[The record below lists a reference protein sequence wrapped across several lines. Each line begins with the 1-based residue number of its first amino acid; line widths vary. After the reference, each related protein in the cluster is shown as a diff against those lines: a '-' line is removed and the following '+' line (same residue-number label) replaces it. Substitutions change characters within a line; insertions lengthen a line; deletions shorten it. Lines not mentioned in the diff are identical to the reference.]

1 MPKAAPLVLVVD
13 DDAATRLLV
22 REVLEP
28 SGMRVLEAIDG
39 EDALCQQA
47 AYRPEAILLDI
58 LMPRLDGFEVLRR
71 VRQRPAGA
79 MTPIMVMT
87 SRDDAEAVERAFEL
101 GATDFLSKPLS
112 LPLLAHRMRYMLRA
126 ACAFQELHES
136 ARRLARA
143 QRLARLAHWRM
154 RDGLFEW
161 ASDPLLVF
169 GGASESGRRSERGL
183 RSTSR
188 LPPFD
193 LLSMVHPED
202 RALVAGA
209 LTQSQAHE
217 LDYRVLLPDGSVR
230 LVHQDAEPD
239 PSGPPG
245 ALFGATQDVT
255 AVRRAEQQVM
265 RLAFFD
271 EATSLPNR
279 EFWRRAVATSALR
292 GAVISIDLGISRIK
306 DSLGAADDKVLLA
319 AVARVLAVVEVDA
332 ACPRCP
338 IPGEISMVPDPERW
352 DGAALVA
359 RVGDDELAVMLRHW
373 PADKVQAVAIRL
385 ERALGESFLVEDAEI
400 SIAASLGVA
409 ASSEGSD
416 QSSVAQAA
424 HAAMVTCRELGRSS
438 AVVFDAAA
446 AARSKRR
453 LELSRL
459 LHRAVAHLRM
469 SDEAPEFALHYQPKI
484 ELGSGQLTGVEALL
498 RWRPPGHG
506 NVPPDEFVPIAED
519 TGVIVPLGEW
529 VLRQACAQAARW
541 LQAGL
546 ALRVA
551 VNVSARQLR
560 DPGFVVVVRR
570 AAAGAEL
577 SLALLELELTE
588 HVTMHDLDH
597 SVTVLREL
605 RDLGVQIALDD
616 FGIGYSSLSYL
627 SKLPIDVI
635 KIDRSFILPVGKVA
649 AAEAI
654 PTAIIAM
661 ARSLGLRV
669 VAEGVETIEQ
679 AEFLDKQGA
688 SELQG
693 YLFARPMPAAEL
705 ESLLG
710 GGVHLATGER
720 GRRMP
725 SAAD

>member
-1 MPKAAPLVLVVD
+1 MHRAAPLVLVVD

-28 SGMRVLEAIDG
+28 SGLRVLEAVDG
-39 EDALCQQA
+39 EDALGQQA
-47 AYRPEAILLDI
+47 VHRPEAILLDVF
-58 LMPRLDGFEVLRR
+58 MPRLDGFEVLRR
-71 VRQRPAGA
+71 VRQRPSGA
-79 MTPIMVMT
+79 MTPIMIMT
-87 SRDDAEAVERAFEL
+87 SRDDAEAVELAFEL

-143 QRLARLAHWRM
+143 QRLARLAHWRV
-154 RDGLFEW
+154 RDGRFEW

-169 GGASESGRRSERGL
+169 GATFESGRRSP
-183 RSTSR
+183 SR

-202 RALVAGA
+202 LELVAGA
-209 LTQSQAHE
+209 LTQAQAHE

-230 LVHQDAEPD
+230 LVHQDAELD

-279 EFWRRAVATSALR
+279 EFWRRSVATSALC

-319 AVARVLAVVEVDA
+319 AVARVLAVVEIDA

-338 IPGEISMVPDPERW
+338 EPSEISFVPHPDRW

-359 RVGDDELAVMLRHW
+359 RVGDDELAVMLRRW
-373 PADKVQAVAIRL
+373 PAEKVHAVASRL
-385 ERALGESFLVEDAEI
+385 EHVLGESFLVEDAEI
-400 SIAASLGVA
+400 TIAASLGVA
-409 ASSEGSD
+409 VSSDSSD
-416 QSSVAQAA
+416 QASVAQAA
-424 HAAMVTCRELGRSS
+424 HSAMVTCRELGRSS

-446 AARSKRR
+446 ASRSKRR
-453 LELSRL
+453 LELSQL
-459 LHRAVAHLRM
+459 LHRAVAHLRLN
-469 SDEAPEFALHYQPKI
+469 DEAPEFALHYQPKI

-541 LQAGL
+541 LHAGL

-570 AAAGAEL
+570 AAARAEL
-577 SLALLELELTE
+577 SLGLLELELTE

-597 SVTVLREL
+597 SVAVLREL
-605 RDLGVQIALDD
+605 RELGVQIALDD

-627 SKLPIDVI
+627 SRLPIDVI

-669 VAEGVETIEQ
+669 VAEGVETLEQ
-679 AEFLDKQGA
+679 AEFLDRQGA

-705 ESLLG
+705 ESLPGRGL
-710 GGVHLATGER
+710 HLAPASGART
-720 GRRMP
+720 
-725 SAAD
+725 

>member
-1 MPKAAPLVLVVD
+1 MPRAEPVVLVAD
-13 DDAATRLLV
+13 DDDATRLLV

-28 SGMRVLEAIDG
+28 AGLRVLEAVDG
-39 EDALCQQA
+39 EDALGQQA
-47 AYRPEAILLDI
+47 VHRPDALLLDVF
-58 LMPRLDGFEVLRR
+58 MPRLDGFEVLRR

-79 MTPIMVMT
+79 MTPIMIMT

-126 ACAFQELHES
+126 ASAFHELHES

-143 QRLARLAHWRM
+143 QRLARLAHWRV

-169 GGASESGRRSERGL
+169 GAAPEGGRRSIS
-183 RSTSR
+183 RS
-188 LPPFD
+188 PPFD

-202 RALVAGA
+202 RELVAGA
-209 LTQSQAHE
+209 MAQARAHE

-239 PSGPPG
+239 PSGHPG

-271 EATSLPNR
+271 EATALPNR
-279 EFWRRAVATSALR
+279 EFWRRVVATSAQR

-306 DSLGAADDKVLLA
+306 DSLGAADDKVLLG
-319 AVARVLAVVEVDA
+319 AVARVLAVVEVDV

-338 IPGEISMVPDPERW
+338 LPSEIAMVPHPERW

-359 RVGDDELAVMLRHW
+359 RVGDDELAVLLRRW
-373 PADKVQAVAIRL
+373 PSETVQSVARRL

-400 SIAASLGVA
+400 TIAASLGVA
-409 ASSEGSD
+409 VSSEGCE
-416 QSSVAQAA
+416 QASVAQAA

-446 AARSKRR
+446 AARSRRR
-453 LELSRL
+453 LELSQL
-459 LHRAVAHLRM
+459 LHRAVANLRQ
-469 SDEAPEFALHYQPKI
+469 SDEAPEFTLHYQPKI

-506 NVPPDEFVPIAED
+506 SVSPDEFVPIAED

-541 LQAGL
+541 LHAGL

-560 DPGFVVVVRR
+560 DPGFVVVVRG

-588 HVTMHDLDH
+588 HVTMHDVDH
-597 SVTVLREL
+597 SVAVLREL

-679 AEFLDKQGA
+679 AEFLDRQGA

-710 GGVHLATGER
+710 GGLHLAPGER
-720 GRRMP
+720 SKMMR
-725 SAAD
+725 SATGD

>member
-1 MPKAAPLVLVVD
+1 MRSGEPRVLVAD
-13 DDAATRLLV
+13 DDDATRLLV
-22 REVLEP
+22 REALER
-28 SGMRVLEAIDG
+28 SGLRVLEAVDG
-39 EDALCQQA
+39 EEALSQQA
-47 AYRPEAILLDI
+47 VHRPEAILLDI
-58 LMPRLDGFEVLRR
+58 FMPRLDGFEVLRR
-71 VRQRPAGA
+71 VRQRAAGA
-79 MTPIMVMT
+79 MTPIMIMT
-87 SRDDAEAVERAFEL
+87 SHNDAEAVERAFGL

-126 ACAFQELHES
+126 AGAFQELHDA

-143 QRLARLAHWRM
+143 QRLARLAHWQV
-154 RDGLFEW
+154 RDGHFEW

-169 GGASESGRRSERGL
+169 GATPEGGRRAL
-183 RSTSR
+183 SR
-188 LPPFD
+188 PPPHD

-202 RALVAGA
+202 RGLVAEA
-209 LTQSQAHE
+209 LAQARAHE

-239 PSGPPG
+239 PNGQPG

-255 AVRRAEQQVM
+255 AVRRAEQQVL

-271 EATSLPNR
+271 EATALPNR
-279 EFWRRAVATSALR
+279 EFWRRVLATSAPALR

-306 DSLGAADDKVLLA
+306 DSLGAADDKVLLG

-332 ACPRCP
+332 SCPRCP
-338 IPGEISMVPDPERW
+338 PPSESEVVPHPERW
-352 DGAALVA
+352 DGEALVA
-359 RVGDDELAVMLRHW
+359 RVGDDELAVLLRRW
-373 PADKVQAVAIRL
+373 PSQAIETLAGRL
-385 ERALGESFLVEDAEI
+385 EGALGESFLVEDAEI
-400 SIAASLGVA
+400 TITASLGVA
-409 ASSEGSD
+409 ASTEGAE
-416 QSSVAQAA
+416 QAAVAQAA

-446 AARSKRR
+446 AARSRRR
-453 LELSRL
+453 LELSQL
-459 LHRAVAHLRM
+459 LHRAVAQLRHG
-469 SDEAPEFALHYQPKI
+469 DEAPEFSLHYQPKI
-484 ELGSGQLTGVEALL
+484 ELGSGHLTGVEALL

-506 NVPPDEFVPIAED
+506 NVSPDEFVPIAED

-541 LQAGL
+541 LSSGL

-570 AAAGAEL
+570 AAEGAEL

-588 HVTMHDLDH
+588 HVTMHDLEH
-597 SVTVLREL
+597 SVAVLREL
-605 RDLGVQIALDD
+605 RELGVQIALDD

-627 SKLPIDVI
+627 AKLPIDVI

-654 PTAIIAM
+654 PAAIIAM

-679 AEFLDKQGA
+679 AEFLDREGA

-705 ESLLG
+705 ESLLEG
-710 GGVHLATGER
+710 GRMVAPREASRMAASLAG
-720 GRRMP
+720 
-725 SAAD
+725 D

>member
-1 MPKAAPLVLVVD
+1 MPRTGSLVLVVD
-13 DDAATRLLV
+13 DDDGV
-22 REVLEP
+22 RWLAREALEHA
-28 SGMRVLEAIDG
+28 SLRVLEASDG
-39 EDALCQQA
+39 EEALGLQA
-47 AYRPEAILLDI
+47 VHRPDAILLDI
-58 LMPRLDGFEVLRR
+58 FMPRLDGFEVLRR
-71 VRQRPAGA
+71 VRQRAVGA
-79 MTPIMVMT
+79 MTPIMIMT
-87 SRDDAEAVERAFEL
+87 SRDDAAAVDRAFEL

-112 LPLLAHRMRYMLRA
+112 LPLLGHRMRYMLRA
-126 ACAFQELHES
+126 AHAFQELHES
-136 ARRLARA
+136 ARRLARV
-143 QRLARLAHWRM
+143 QRLARLAHWRV

-169 GGASESGRRSERGL
+169 GTASEVGRR
-183 RSTSR
+183 TPSR
-188 LPPFD
+188 PPPFD

-202 RALVAGA
+202 RALVGEVMTRA
-209 LTQSQAHE
+209 QAHE

-239 PSGPPG
+239 PGGPPG

-271 EATSLPNR
+271 EATALPNR
-279 EFWRRAVATSALR
+279 EFWRRVVATSASIATD
-292 GAVISIDLGISRIK
+292 AVISIDLGISRIK
-306 DSLGAADDKVLLA
+306 DSLGAADDRVLLG
-319 AVARVLAVVEVDA
+319 AVARVLSVVEAEA

-338 IPGEISMVPDPERW
+338 LPSEDAVVPHPERW
-352 DGAALVA
+352 DGDTLVARMGDDELTVLLRRRAPATVDALVA
-359 RVGDDELAVMLRHW
+359 R
-373 PADKVQAVAIRL
+373 L
-385 ERALGESFLVEDAEI
+385 ESALGASFLVEDAEI
-400 SIAASLGVA
+400 TIAASLGVA
-409 ASSEGSD
+409 VASEGGD
-416 QSSVAQAA
+416 QARLAQAA
-424 HAAMVTCRELGRSS
+424 HAAMVTCRELGRGS

-446 AARSKRR
+446 AARSRR
-453 LELSRL
+453 RIELSQL
-459 LHRAVAHLRM
+459 LHRAVAQLRQG
-469 SDEAPEFALHYQPKI
+469 DESVEFALHYQPKI

-506 NVPPDEFVPIAED
+506 NVSPDEFVPIAED

-529 VLRQACAQAARW
+529 VLRQACFQAARW
-541 LQAGL
+541 LSAGL

-560 DPGFVVVVRR
+560 DPDFVVLVRR

-577 SLALLELELTE
+577 SPALLELELTE
-588 HVTMHDLDH
+588 HVTMHDVEH
-597 SVTVLREL
+597 SAAVLREL
-605 RDLGVQIALDD
+605 RQLGVQIALDD

-627 SKLPIDVI
+627 SKLPVDVV

-654 PTAIIAM
+654 PAAIIAM

-669 VAEGVETIEQ
+669 VAEGVETVEQ
-679 AEFLDKQGA
+679 AEFLDRHGA

-710 GGVHLATGER
+710 DGQRLRPGAHASTTAMLR
-720 GRRMP
+720 G
-725 SAAD
+725 